1 MWYAEFGLTIQ
12 ARAGL
17 RAFTQVEYMRRYID
31 WSRRALGRRLPTFE
45 LVVAFAM
52 AAALFAPS
60 TLRAQDA
67 QPPGSV
73 DGGQVRSSALRV
85 FIDCT
90 SRRCDREQFR
100 QEIEF
105 VNWVR
110 EPEDAQVYILMTDE
124 RSGAGGFRYTFDFEG
139 RGALAGMSDQLRHTS
154 SVSDVDD
161 EVRESLRRTLALG
174 LVRYVAQAGLA
185 ANVDVLAVSA
195 VGGGARPLQ
204 AGSDDASPQSDPW
217 DFWVFNVNGNAAISE
232 QDTRSS
238 KQYGFSLNANRTT
251 EDWKLNFR
259 TSGNFRRDDFEL
271 ADTTIE
277 NNQDNF
283 DASVFAVKSL
293 GEHWG
298 VGAEIEAD
306 NSTRLNRDLL
316 IALGTGIEYNF
327 FPFSESN
334 RHIFLARYVVSGERV
349 NYADTTIFGILEE
362 TVYRHELAVEYE
374 ERGPWGNVNL
384 NAGVSQFLDR
394 TDFYS
399 VQVGGFARYRLF
411 RGFSINVSGQYEVV
425 RDQIFL
431 PVQEL
436 SDEDIL
442 LGRVTLPTDS
452 EFTIRVGFG
461 YSFGSIFNNAV
472 NTRFRRGVR

>member
-1 MWYAEFGLTIQ
+1 MG
-12 ARAGL
+12 
-17 RAFTQVEYMRRYID
+17 YMGTHID
-31 WSRRALGRRLPTFE
+31 WPVRAWDRRLKFSA
-45 LVVAFAM
+45 LVVALTTVAAM
-52 AAALFAPS
+52 TAFSPLHGQE
-60 TLRAQDA
+60 AQETA
-67 QPPGSV
+67 EVGA
-73 DGGQVRSSALRV
+73 GALRV
-85 FIDCT
+85 YIDCG

-100 QEIEF
+100 QEIQF

-139 RGALAGMSDQLRHTS
+139 RNTLAGMSDQLTHTS

-174 LVRYVAQAGLA
+174 LVRYAAQAGLA
-185 ANVDVLAVSA
+185 ANVDVLAVTA
-195 VGGGARPLQ
+195 VGGGALPLQ
-204 AGSDDASPQSDPW
+204 AGSDNAAPQSDPW

-238 KQYGFSLNANRTT
+238 KQFGFSLNANRTT
-251 EDWKLNFR
+251 EAWKLNFR
-259 TSGNFRRDDFEL
+259 TSGSFRRDDFEL

-293 GEHWG
+293 SDHWG
-298 VGAEIEAD
+298 VGTEIEAN

-316 IALGTGIEYNF
+316 VALGTGIEYNF
-327 FPFSESN
+327 FPYSESN
-334 RHIFLARYVVSGERV
+334 RHIFLARYVVSVEKV
-349 NYADTTIFGILEE
+349 NYQDTTVFGLLDE
-362 TVYRHELAVEYE
+362 TVYRHEMALEYE

-384 NAGVSQFLDR
+384 NATASEFLDR
-394 TDFYS
+394 TNFYS
-399 VQVGGFARYRLF
+399 IEFGGFARYRLF
-411 RGFSINVSGQYEVV
+411 RGFSITVSGQYEVV

-431 PVQEL
+431 PQQEL

-452 EFTIRVGFG
+452 QITLRLGFG